1 MFTKITETQ
10 KLNAEKYVDELIR
23 VYDTLWLDWYT
34 KYLSSHWW
42 WINLINFFR
51 LPKTDKHSIIMEIW
65 KQAKLLTIAST
76 EKEIIAEMSRNKNIF
91 IKDNSISKLEAK
103 QIKYKLLRNNE
114 LVGWNRVAIIG
125 IPYEKKEIWSYDLK
139 IKFGKTMAISHKHTP
154 NLYVDV
160 MTTYEKYV
168 NDWFMF

>member
-1 MFTKITETQ
+1 
-10 KLNAEKYVDELIR
+10 
-23 VYDTLWLDWYT
+23 
-34 KYLSSHWW
+34 
-42 WINLINFFR
+42 
-51 LPKTDKHSIIMEIW
+51 
-65 KQAKLLTIAST
+65 
-76 EKEIIAEMSRNKNIF
+76 MSRNKNIF
-91 IKDNSISKLEAK
+91 IKDHSISKLEAK

-139 IKFGKTMAISHKHTP
+139 IKFGKTMAISQKHTP

-168 NDWFMF
+168 NDWF